1 MVIKNC
7 RFCNSKK
14 ISKLFSLGNLSFT
27 GKFAT
32 SININIPSTEL
43 SMVKCAQCHLVQL
56 GRNFNMKYLY
66 GKDYG
71 YRTGINSTMTN
82 HMKKICFKL
91 SKRANLKKGDTV
103 LDIASNDGTLLNF
116 YSKDMFRVGID
127 PLIKKYIKYYPKIDL
142 PIANFFS
149 FEKIRKKTQKKFKVI
164 TALSVFYDMKN
175 PNIFLNDISKL
186 LDPNGILLLEQADLS
201 SIIKLKMFDTICHE
215 HLEYYSHDMIFKL
228 AKKNNLKVFDM
239 IGNDINGGSTQ
250 YYLCKNSSKHKVNKR
265 VIHAFL
271 FKEKKLK
278 LKKVKTYK
286 KFFKDIEVAGKNL
299 RNLLIKL
306 KNKKKIIHGYGAS
319 TKGNVLL
326 QYFKIGKNFIDCIS
340 DRNPLK
346 NGQFTPGTK
355 IKIVN
360 ERISR
365 KLKPD
370 YYLVLPW
377 HFKNEILKRE
387 KKIIKNGTKFIFPLP
402 RIKIIGK

>member
-1 MVIKNC
+1 
-7 RFCNSKK
+7 
-14 ISKLFSLGNLSFT
+14 
-27 GKFAT
+27 
-32 SININIPSTEL
+32 
-43 SMVKCAQCHLVQL
+43 MVKCAKCHLVQL

-66 GKDYG
+66 GSDYG

-82 HMKKICFKL
+82 HMKKICAILNK
-91 SKRANLKKGDTV
+91 KANLKKGDAV

-116 YSKDMFRVGID
+116 YSKNIFRVGID
-127 PLIKKYIKYYPKIDL
+127 PTIRKYKKYYSKIDL
-142 PIANFFS
+142 SISDFFS
-149 FEKIRKKTQKKFKVI
+149 FDKIHKNTKKKFKI
-164 TALSVFYDMKN
+164 ISALSVFYDMKN
-175 PNIFLNDISKL
+175 PNIFLDDVCKL
-186 LDPNGILLLEQADLS
+186 LDANGILLLEQADLA

-215 HLEYYSHDMIFKL
+215 HLEYYSHEVIFQL

-239 IGNDINGGSTQ
+239 MENDINGGSTQ
-250 YYLCKNSSKHKVNKR
+250 YYLCKKNSKFKVNQK
-265 VIHAFL
+265 VIDAIL
-271 FKEKKLK
+271 YKEKKLK
-278 LKKVKTYK
+278 LKKVGTYK
-286 KFFKDIEVAGKNL
+286 NFFKNIEVVSKNL

-306 KNKKKIIHGYGAS
+306 KNQKKIIHGYGAS

-340 DRNPLK
+340 DRNPVK

-355 IKIVN
+355 IKIVS
-360 ERISR
+360 EKISR

-402 RIKIIGK
+402 NIKIVGK

>member
-27 GKFAT
+27 GKFAR
-32 SININIPSTEL
+32 SINTNIPSADL
-43 SMVKCAQCHLVQL
+43 SMVKCAKCHLVQL

-66 GKDYG
+66 GSDYG

-82 HMKKICFKL
+82 HMKKICAILNK
-91 SKRANLKKGDTV
+91 KANLKKGDAV

-116 YSKDMFRVGID
+116 YSKNIFRVGID
-127 PLIKKYIKYYPKIDL
+127 PTIRKYKKYYSKIDL
-142 PIANFFS
+142 SISDFFS
-149 FEKIRKKTQKKFKVI
+149 FDKIHKNTKKKFKI
-164 TALSVFYDMKN
+164 ISALSVFYDMKN
-175 PNIFLNDISKL
+175 PNIFLDDVCKL
-186 LDPNGILLLEQADLS
+186 LDANGILLLEQADLA

-215 HLEYYSHDMIFKL
+215 HLEYYSHEVIFQL

-239 IGNDINGGSTQ
+239 MENDINGGSTQ
-250 YYLCKNSSKHKVNKR
+250 YYLCKKNSKFKVNQK
-265 VIHAFL
+265 VIDAIL
-271 FKEKKLK
+271 YKEKKLK
-278 LKKVKTYK
+278 LKKVGTYK
-286 KFFKDIEVAGKNL
+286 NFFKNIEVVSKNL

-306 KNKKKIIHGYGAS
+306 KNQKKIIHGYGAS

-340 DRNPLK
+340 DRNPVK

-355 IKIVN
+355 IKIVS
-360 ERISR
+360 EKISR

-402 RIKIIGK
+402 NIKIVGK